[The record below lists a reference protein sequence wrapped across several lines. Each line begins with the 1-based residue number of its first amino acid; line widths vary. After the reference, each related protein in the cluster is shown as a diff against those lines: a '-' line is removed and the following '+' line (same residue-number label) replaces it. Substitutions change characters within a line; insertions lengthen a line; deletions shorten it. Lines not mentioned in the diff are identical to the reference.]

1 MLPIED
7 ILIIGES
14 CRDIFVYCKAERL
27 CPDVPVPVLSELDR
41 SENPG
46 MAKNVHRNVLSLFNN
61 CDIVTNKN
69 WTQIT
74 KTRYVHKSSNHTFF
88 RVDTPHKMERI
99 DVEKLDLN
107 YGLIVISDYNKGFLT
122 KTDIE
127 HICNKHNNVFIDTKK
142 NLGPFIKNAKIIKIN
157 DFEYRNSKKFIDNN
171 YDIKGKI
178 IHTQGGS
185 GCFYNGKNFP
195 VNEVEVKD
203 TSGAG
208 DSFMAA
214 LVVKYAEGKNIET
227 SINFANYCASNVVK
241 GRGVGVI

>member
-1 MLPIED
+1 LLPVGD

-14 CRDIFVYCKAERL
+14 CRDVFVYCEAERL
-27 CPDVPVPVLSELDR
+27 CPDIPVPVLSEIDR

-46 MAKNVHRNVLSLFNN
+46 MAKNVHRNILSLYSD
-61 CDIVTNKN
+61 CDIITNRN

-74 KTRYVHKSSNHTFF
+74 KTRYVHKNSNHTFF
-88 RVDTPHKMERI
+88 RVDTPHKMERV
-99 DVEKLDLN
+99 DVQSLDLN
-107 YGLIVISDYNKGFLT
+107 YDLIVISDYNKGFLLEE
-122 KTDIE
+122 DVE
-127 HICNKHNNVFIDTKK
+127 YICNKHNNVFIDTKK
-142 NLGPFIKNAKIIKIN
+142 NLGSFIQNAKIIKIN

-171 YDIKGKI
+171 ENIKNKI
-178 IHTQGGS
+178 IHTQGGT
-185 GCFYNGKNFP
+185 GCFYKEKNFP

-214 LVVKYAEGKNIET
+214 LVVKYAEGNDMET
-227 SINFANYCASNVVK
+227 SINFANFCASNVVK

>member
-1 MLPIED
+1 M
-7 ILIIGES
+7 
-14 CRDIFVYCKAERL
+14 
-27 CPDVPVPVLSELDR
+27 
-41 SENPG
+41 
-46 MAKNVHRNVLSLFNN
+46 
-61 CDIVTNKN
+61 
-69 WTQIT
+69 
-74 KTRYVHKSSNHTFF
+74 
-88 RVDTPHKMERI
+88 
-99 DVEKLDLN
+99 
-107 YGLIVISDYNKGFLT
+107 ISDYNKGFLT
-122 KTDIE
+122 KADIE
-127 HICNKHNNVFIDTKK
+127 YICNKHNNVFIDTKK

-171 YDIKGKI
+171 HDIKGKI